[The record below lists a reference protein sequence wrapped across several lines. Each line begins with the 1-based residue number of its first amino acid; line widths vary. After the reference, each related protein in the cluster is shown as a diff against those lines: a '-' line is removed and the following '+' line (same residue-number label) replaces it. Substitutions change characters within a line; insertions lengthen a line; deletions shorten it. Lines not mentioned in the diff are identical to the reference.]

1 MSNNNSQ
8 DPHEKAAQHVLA
20 QFTPEIRTLIKD
32 HARLYAQHQL
42 LLAKQ
47 TATLEQYRS
56 LHAAMIVVLKRAPER
71 TIRLELSDF
80 QGVLFDEY
88 VIQLHE
94 DAPTK
99 DLVLTLVHKSEVQG
113 GVEFEMPAEALNN
126 EDDPRCVKCVM
137 PTTPTKQ

>member
-1 MSNNNSQ
+1 MPSSNNK
-8 DPHEKAAQHVLA
+8 DPHEKAAQRVLE
-20 QFTPEIRTLIKD
+20 QFTPEIQALIKD

-47 TATLEQYRS
+47 AATFERYRS

-94 DAPTK
+94 DATTK

-113 GVEFEMPAEALNN
+113 GMEFEMPAEALNG
-126 EDDPRCVKCVM
+126 M